1 MKKEKKV
8 EMRGT
13 DQSRKSKKGVAGIG
27 VEFLPHTTFPFCSQ
41 HPQKRPVPIITSTP
55 NPTSPSFPSLSP
67 LN

>member
-41 HPQKRPVPIITSTP
+41 HPQKTCAYHYFNPKP
-55 NPTSPSFPSLSP
+55 NIS
-67 LN
+67 